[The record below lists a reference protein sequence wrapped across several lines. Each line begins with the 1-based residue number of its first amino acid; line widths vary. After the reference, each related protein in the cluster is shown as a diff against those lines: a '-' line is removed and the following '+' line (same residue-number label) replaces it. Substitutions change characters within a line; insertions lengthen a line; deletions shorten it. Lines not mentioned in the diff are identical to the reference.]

1 MPYMT
6 LQHRPQHREEQHRED
21 QHLTVMVLPGGKVAS
36 HRRSRAWHLSNLRMR
51 PFSVALQQRGF
62 DVTPVRYRTRGW
74 NDAEQSPVADA
85 RHVLDSIK
93 AGNSDA
99 KVILLGH
106 SMGGRVAA
114 ALSGDAAVVGIVALA
129 PWWPAGT
136 EVRPR
141 QRCPLRVVH
150 GTADRWTDPDI
161 SKAVVERARRSGLD
175 AEWIGVEGAGHFML
189 RRPLLWHR
197 LAADAVSEI
206 AADSE
211 IAASSTEA
219 KAGERR

>member
-150 GTADRWTDPDI
+150 GTANRWTDPDI

-206 AADSE
+206 AA
-211 IAASSTEA
+211 SSTEA

>member
-1 MPYMT
+1 MT
-6 LQHRPQHREEQHRED
+6 LQHRPQHWEDHRSED
-21 QHLTVMVLPGGKVAS
+21 QHLTVMVLPGGKVSS
-36 HRRSRAWHLSNLRMR
+36 HRRSRIWHLSNLRMR

-62 DVTPVRYRTRGW
+62 DVTPIRYRTRGW

-85 RHVLDSIK
+85 RHVLDRIK
-93 AGNSDA
+93 AQHPDA

-136 EVRPR
+136 EIGPR
-141 QRCPLRVVH
+141 EGFLLRVVH

-189 RRPLLWHR
+189 RRASLWHR

-211 IAASSTEA
+211 IAASSTEV